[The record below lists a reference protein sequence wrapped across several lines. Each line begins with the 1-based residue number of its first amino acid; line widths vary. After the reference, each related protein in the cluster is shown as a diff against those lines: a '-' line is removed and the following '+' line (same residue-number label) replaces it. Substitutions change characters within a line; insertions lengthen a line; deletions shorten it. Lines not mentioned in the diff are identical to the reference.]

1 MHAYIYCKNKL
12 VVLTSEWLPW
22 WQISQRY
29 TGFVLY
35 KFADYLRQLHG
46 EEAFPDYLTTSIL
59 QIVTT
64 EHLCNNN
71 QDRADIVT
79 TEHL

>member
-1 MHAYIYCKNKL
+1 MYAYICKNKL

-22 WQISQRY
+22 LQISQRD
-29 TGFVLY
+29 GFILY

-64 EHLCNNN
+64 EHLCNKN

-79 TEHL
+79 TEHP